1 MSKTIITNRKAYRD
15 YEVME
20 SLECGIELK
29 GSEVKSLRAGKINL
43 DDSFA
48 RPVRSPTPALAGTSN
63 GARSEKEEVF
73 LYNAH
78 ISQYTEASYLNV
90 DPDRP
95 RKLLLHKNQIQ
106 RIIGK
111 LTQKGL
117 TLVPLKIY
125 FNDRG
130 FVKVDLALCKG
141 KKLYDKRESIKRR
154 ETDRE
159 MRREVKRNR

>member
-1 MSKTIITNRKAYRD
+1 MSKSIITNRKAYRD
-15 YEVME
+15 YEVLE
-20 SLECGIELK
+20 SLESGIELK

-48 RPVRSPTPALAGTSN
+48 RP
-63 GARSEKEEVF
+63 EKEEIL

-78 ISQYTEASYLNV
+78 ISHYTEASYLNV
-90 DPDRP
+90 DPDRA
-95 RKLLLHKNQIQ
+95 RKLLLHKKQIQ

-130 FVKVDLALCKG
+130 FVKLELALCKG

-154 ETDRE
+154 ETDLE
-159 MRREVKRNR
+159 VRREIKNRRS

>member
-1 MSKTIITNRKAYRD
+1 MSKIIITNRKAYRD
-15 YEVME
+15 YEVLE
-20 SLECGIELK
+20 SVESGIELK

-48 RPVRSPTPALAGTSN
+48 RF
-63 GARSEKEEVF
+63 EKEEIF

-78 ISQYTEASYLNV
+78 ISHYAQASYLNV

-117 TLVPLKIY
+117 TLIPLKVY

-130 FVKVDLALCKG
+130 FVKVELALCKG

-159 MRREVKRNR
+159 MRRVIKNKRG